1 MVLINKPSSRVI
13 KLSKYI
19 VKSKNKPVLAMVTSL
34 FLVIIVYFHN
44 FIAQED
50 GWLESITE
58 ILMF

>member
-1 MVLINKPSSRVI
+1 
-13 KLSKYI
+13 
-19 VKSKNKPVLAMVTSL
+19 MVTSL